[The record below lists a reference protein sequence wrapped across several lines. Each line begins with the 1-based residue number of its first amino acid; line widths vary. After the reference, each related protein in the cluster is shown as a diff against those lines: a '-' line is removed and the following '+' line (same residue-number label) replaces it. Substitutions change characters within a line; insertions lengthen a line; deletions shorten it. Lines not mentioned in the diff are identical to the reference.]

1 MALGYPIPENQIRA
15 RSCALWNAAGR
26 PCGRD
31 DEFWF
36 RAIAELEW
44 ELEMSWLVALEERE
58 NLELAMPKL
67 PISQPV
73 QRHMA
78 GKIGNDAVREAA

>member
-1 MALGYPIPENQIRA
+1 MALGYPITEDQIKA
-15 RSCALWNAAGR
+15 RSYALWKAEGS
-26 PCGRD
+26 PGGRD

-44 ELEMSWLVALEERE
+44 ELEKSWLVAMEERE

-73 QRHMA
+73 QRHTA
-78 GKIGNDAVREAA
+78 GRIDREAA